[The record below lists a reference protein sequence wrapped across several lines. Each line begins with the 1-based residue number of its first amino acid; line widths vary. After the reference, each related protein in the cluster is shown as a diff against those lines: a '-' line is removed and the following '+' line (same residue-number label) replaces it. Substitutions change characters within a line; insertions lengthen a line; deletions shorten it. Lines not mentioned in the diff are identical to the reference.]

1 MTMKALLDRAKQSRD
16 EGFTLIELMIVV
28 TIIGVLAA
36 IAIPRYIGYVRA
48 SETSEVGQMAGEI
61 VQSINSYSDAQ
72 SLTPSAA
79 ATQFNNTYLI
89 GTGDTAPSASGA
101 KDITTI
107 LPTINLP
114 GNSKYSYVVTTA
126 VASAGPLNGSTVFC
140 VLATGRATAG
150 IPGANVAYSSAPASS
165 TAAGWRANI
174 NNIPYTSDNATA
186 LTAGGY
192 CASTGVAQA
201 TYN

>member
-1 MTMKALLDRAKQSRD
+1 MKVFFDRAKRSGE

-61 VQSINSYSDAQ
+61 VQSINAFADAQ

-79 ATQFNNTYLI
+79 ASQFNNTYLI
-89 GTGDTAPSASGA
+89 GTGDSAPTTSGA

-107 LPTINLP
+107 LPTLNLP
-114 GNSKYSYVVTTA
+114 GNSKYYYVVTTA
-126 VASAGPLNGSTVFC
+126 VASGGPLNNSTVFC

-150 IPGANVAYSSAPASS
+150 IPGANVAYSSAPASAS
-165 TAAGWRANI
+165 ASGWRANI

-192 CASTGVAQA
+192 CASTGAAQA
-201 TYN
+201 SYN